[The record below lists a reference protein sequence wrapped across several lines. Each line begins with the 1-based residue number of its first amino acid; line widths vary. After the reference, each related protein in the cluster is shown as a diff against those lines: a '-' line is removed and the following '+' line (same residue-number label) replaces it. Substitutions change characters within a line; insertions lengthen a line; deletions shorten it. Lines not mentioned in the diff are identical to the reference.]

1 MKVPIRMIAVEE
13 KKEKKIHAIFYKTD
27 GGNEPVKDEL
37 LKLGRPTK
45 TMIGEDVKFVEYNWK
60 VDRPYV
66 DQLKKGNGSTEKTIY
81 EVRSKVED
89 GNVKKEYRILFFVF
103 NDLMILTHIFL
114 KKSQKTPK
122 AEIDVAWDR
131 MKKWIKEQKAS
142 HEKK

>member
-1 MKVPIRMIAVEE
+1 MIAVEE